1 MRSTLTISTYLRRA
15 RSFIM
20 GYYMFIILA
29 VVWLIFAAIS
39 PGFLTASNIYRIIM
53 FSTPL
58 LIVSLAQNI
67 VILTRGFDLTVGSLV
82 SLITVIVSVMMDWK
96 WPLMV
101 IVAMALVAGLM
112 VGALNG
118 FCISRFKVD
127 PFIITLSVMFIL
139 DGIALMIRPTPG
151 GDIYP
156 EFVSGIMLYVNGFPA
171 GPLIIFLITGVIGTL
186 FLERRYTGRL
196 VYAVGCAE
204 ERALLRGINIRKILL
219 TVYILSGLLVSIGGL
234 VYTAYIQIGDPNLGA
249 PLLFASITAVF
260 LGGTSAAGGVGRF
273 PNTCA
278 AVLLISSITTFL
290 FQIQV
295 IAWYRYIINGVLL
308 ITSAIFGKY
317 VVEAR
322 VRTGG
327 V

>member
-1 MRSTLTISTYLRRA
+1 MAAASYYQNLKNFVS
-15 RSFIM
+15 
-20 GYYMFIILA
+20 GYYMFTILA
-29 VVWLIFAAIS
+29 IVWGIFAVIS
-39 PGFLTASNIYRIIM
+39 PGFLTASNIYRIIL

-58 LIVSLAQNI
+58 LIVSLAQNV
-67 VILTRGFDLTVGSLV
+67 VILTKGFDLTVGSLV
-82 SLITVIVSVMMDWK
+82 SLTTVIVSVMMDWK

-101 IVAMALVAGLM
+101 ITAIALIVGLI
-112 VGALNG
+112 VGTFNG

-127 PFIITLSVMFIL
+127 PFIITLSASFML

-151 GDIYP
+151 GNIYP
-156 EFVSGIMLYVNGFPA
+156 EFISGIMLYVSGFPV
-171 GPLIIFLITGVIGTL
+171 GPLLIFILVGIIGTL
-186 FLERRYTGRL
+186 FLERRSIGRL
-196 VYAVGCAE
+196 IYAVGCTE
-204 ERALLRGINIRKILL
+204 ERALLRGINVRRILL
-219 TVYILSGLLVSIGGL
+219 LVYILSGLLVSIGGL

-260 LGGTSAAGGVGRF
+260 LGGTSAAGGIGRF

-295 IAWYRYIINGVLL
+295 ITWYRYIINGVLL
-308 ITSAIFGKY
+308 IGSAIFSKY
-317 VVEAR
+317 VIEVR

-327 V
+327 I

>member
-1 MRSTLTISTYLRRA
+1 MAAASYYQNLKNFVS
-15 RSFIM
+15 
-20 GYYMFIILA
+20 GYYMFMILA
-29 VVWLIFAAIS
+29 IVWGIFAVIS
-39 PGFLTASNIYRIIM
+39 PGFLTASNIYRIIL

-58 LIVSLAQNI
+58 LIVSLAQNV
-67 VILTRGFDLTVGSLV
+67 VILTKGFDLTVGSLV
-82 SLITVIVSVMMDWK
+82 SLTTVIVSVMMDWK

-101 IVAMALVAGLM
+101 IIAISLIVGLI
-112 VGALNG
+112 VGTFNG

-127 PFIITLSVMFIL
+127 PFIITLSASFML

-151 GDIYP
+151 GNIYP
-156 EFVSGIMLYVNGFPA
+156 EFVSGIMLYVSGFPV
-171 GPLIIFLITGVIGTL
+171 GPLLIFILVGIIGTL
-186 FLERRYTGRL
+186 FLERRSIGRL
-196 VYAVGCAE
+196 IYAVGCTE
-204 ERALLRGINIRKILL
+204 ERALLRGINVRRILL
-219 TVYILSGLLVSIGGL
+219 LVYILSGLLVSIGGL

-260 LGGTSAAGGVGRF
+260 LGGTSAAGGIGRF

-295 IAWYRYIINGVLL
+295 ITWYRYIINGVLL
-308 ITSAIFGKY
+308 IGSAIFSKY
-317 VVEAR
+317 VIEVR

-327 V
+327 I

>member
-1 MRSTLTISTYLRRA
+1 MAAASYYQNLKNFVS
-15 RSFIM
+15 

-29 VVWLIFAAIS
+29 IVWGIFAVIS
-39 PGFLTASNIYRIIM
+39 PGFLTASNIYRIIL

-58 LIVSLAQNI
+58 LIVSLAQNV
-67 VILTRGFDLTVGSLV
+67 VILTKGFDLTVGSLV
-82 SLITVIVSVMMDWK
+82 SLTTVIVSVMMDWK

-101 IVAMALVAGLM
+101 ITAIALIVGLI
-112 VGALNG
+112 VGTFNG

-127 PFIITLSVMFIL
+127 PFIMTLSASFML

-151 GDIYP
+151 GNIYP
-156 EFVSGIMLYVNGFPA
+156 EFISGIMLYISGFPV
-171 GPLIIFLITGVIGTL
+171 GPLLIFILVGIIGTL
-186 FLERRYTGRL
+186 FLERRSIGRL
-196 VYAVGCAE
+196 IYAVGCTE
-204 ERALLRGINIRKILL
+204 ERALLRGINVRRILL
-219 TVYILSGLLVSIGGL
+219 LVYILSGLLVSIGGL

-260 LGGTSAAGGVGRF
+260 LGGTSAAGGIGRF

-295 IAWYRYIINGVLL
+295 ITWYRYIINGVLL
-308 ITSAIFGKY
+308 IGSAIFSKY
-317 VVEAR
+317 VIEVR

-327 V
+327 I

>member
-1 MRSTLTISTYLRRA
+1 MAAASYYQNLKNFVS
-15 RSFIM
+15 

-29 VVWLIFAAIS
+29 IVWGIFAVIS
-39 PGFLTASNIYRIIM
+39 PGFLTASNIYRIIL

-58 LIVSLAQNI
+58 LIVSLAQNV
-67 VILTRGFDLTVGSLV
+67 VILTKGFDLTVGSLV
-82 SLITVIVSVMMDWK
+82 SLTTVIVSVMMDWK

-101 IVAMALVAGLM
+101 IIAIALIVGLI
-112 VGALNG
+112 VGTFNG

-127 PFIITLSVMFIL
+127 PFIITLSASFML

-151 GDIYP
+151 GNIYP
-156 EFVSGIMLYVNGFPA
+156 EFISGIMLYVSGFPV
-171 GPLIIFLITGVIGTL
+171 GPLLIFILVGIIGTL
-186 FLERRYTGRL
+186 FLERRSIGRL
-196 VYAVGCAE
+196 IYAVGCTE
-204 ERALLRGINIRKILL
+204 ERALLRGINVRRILL
-219 TVYILSGLLVSIGGL
+219 LVYILSGLLVSIGGL

-260 LGGTSAAGGVGRF
+260 LGGTSAAGGIGRF

-295 IAWYRYIINGVLL
+295 ITWYRYIINGVLL
-308 ITSAIFGKY
+308 IGSAIFSKY
-317 VVEAR
+317 VIEVR

-327 V
+327 I

>member
-1 MRSTLTISTYLRRA
+1 MSIITTYLRGVK
-15 RSFIM
+15 SFAT

-29 VVWLIFAAIS
+29 IVWAIFAIVS
-39 PGFLTASNIYRIIM
+39 PGFLTASNIYRIM
-53 FSTPL
+53 LFSTPL

-67 VILTRGFDLTVGSLV
+67 VILTRGFDLTVGSLI
-82 SLITVIVSVMMDWK
+82 SLTTVIVSVMMDWK
-96 WPLMV
+96 WPLTIIVV
-101 IVAMALVAGLM
+101 IALVAGLI
-112 VGALNG
+112 VGTFNG
-118 FCISRFKVD
+118 FCVSRFKVD
-127 PFIITLSVMFIL
+127 PFIITLSIMFML

-156 EFVSGIMLYVNGFPA
+156 EFISGIMLHVDGFPV
-171 GPLIIFLITGVIGTL
+171 GPLLIFLIVGVIGTL
-186 FLERRYTGRL
+186 FLERRYIGRL
-196 VYAVGCAE
+196 IYAVGCTE
-204 ERALLRGINIRKILL
+204 ERALLRGINVRRILL

-308 ITSAIFGKY
+308 IASAIFGKY

-322 VRTGG
+322 VRAGG
-327 V
+327 L

>member
-1 MRSTLTISTYLRRA
+1 MAAASYYQNLKNFVS
-15 RSFIM
+15 

-29 VVWLIFAAIS
+29 IVWGIFAVIS
-39 PGFLTASNIYRIIM
+39 PGFLTASNIYRIIL

-58 LIVSLAQNI
+58 LIVSLAHNV
-67 VILTRGFDLTVGSLV
+67 VILTKGFDLTVGSLV
-82 SLITVIVSVMMDWK
+82 SLTTVIVSVMMDWK

-101 IVAMALVAGLM
+101 ITAIALIVGLI
-112 VGALNG
+112 VGTFNG

-127 PFIITLSVMFIL
+127 PFIMTLSASFML

-151 GDIYP
+151 GNIYP
-156 EFVSGIMLYVNGFPA
+156 EFISGIMLYISGFPV
-171 GPLIIFLITGVIGTL
+171 GPLLIFILVGIIGTL
-186 FLERRYTGRL
+186 FLERRSIGRL
-196 VYAVGCAE
+196 IYAVGCTE
-204 ERALLRGINIRKILL
+204 ERALLRGINVRRILL
-219 TVYILSGLLVSIGGL
+219 LVYILSGLLVSIGGL

-260 LGGTSAAGGVGRF
+260 LGGTSAAGGIGRF

-295 IAWYRYIINGVLL
+295 ITWYRYIINGVLL
-308 ITSAIFGKY
+308 IGSAIFSKY
-317 VVEAR
+317 VIEVR

-327 V
+327 I

>member
-1 MRSTLTISTYLRRA
+1 MAAASYYQNLKNFVS
-15 RSFIM
+15 

-29 VVWLIFAAIS
+29 IVWGIFAVIS
-39 PGFLTASNIYRIIM
+39 PGFLTASNIYRIIL

-58 LIVSLAQNI
+58 LIVSLAQNV
-67 VILTRGFDLTVGSLV
+67 VILTKGFDLTVGSLV
-82 SLITVIVSVMMDWK
+82 SLTTVIVSVMMDWK

-101 IVAMALVAGLM
+101 IIAIALIVGLI
-112 VGALNG
+112 VGTFNG

-127 PFIITLSVMFIL
+127 PFIITLSASFML

-151 GDIYP
+151 GNIYP
-156 EFVSGIMLYVNGFPA
+156 EFISGIMLYVSGFPV
-171 GPLIIFLITGVIGTL
+171 GPLLIFILVGIIGTL
-186 FLERRYTGRL
+186 FLERRSIGRL
-196 VYAVGCAE
+196 IYAVGCTE
-204 ERALLRGINIRKILL
+204 ERALLRGINVRRILL
-219 TVYILSGLLVSIGGL
+219 LVYILSGLLVSIGGL

-260 LGGTSAAGGVGRF
+260 LGGTSAAGGIGRF

-308 ITSAIFGKY
+308 IGSAIFSKY
-317 VVEAR
+317 VIEVR

-327 V
+327 I

>member
-1 MRSTLTISTYLRRA
+1 MKFMPTITTRFRA
-15 RSFIM
+15 VRSFIM

-29 VVWLIFAAIS
+29 IVWLIFTIVS

-58 LIVSLAQNI
+58 LIVSLAQNM

-82 SLITVIVSVMMDWK
+82 SLITVIVSVMMDWR
-96 WPLMV
+96 WSLMA
-101 IVAMALVAGLM
+101 IVMVALTAGLI
-112 VGALNG
+112 VGAFNG

-139 DGIALMIRPTPG
+139 DGIALAIRPTPG

-156 EFVSGIMLYVNGFPA
+156 EFINGIMLYVNGFPA
-171 GPLIIFLITGVIGTL
+171 GPLLIFLMTGVIGTL
-186 FLERRYTGRL
+186 FLERRHTGRL

-204 ERALLRGINIRKILL
+204 ERALLRGVNTRKILL
-219 TVYILSGLLVSIGGL
+219 IVYILSGLLVSIGGL

-308 ITSAIFGKY
+308 IASAIFGRY

-322 VRTGG
+322 IRAGG
-327 V
+327 L

>member
-1 MRSTLTISTYLRRA
+1 MAAASYYQNLKNFVS
-15 RSFIM
+15 

-29 VVWLIFAAIS
+29 IVWGIFAVIS
-39 PGFLTASNIYRIIM
+39 PGFLTASNIYRIIL

-58 LIVSLAQNI
+58 LIVSLAQNV
-67 VILTRGFDLTVGSLV
+67 VILTKGFDLTVGSLV
-82 SLITVIVSVMMDWK
+82 SLTTVIVSVMMDWK

-101 IVAMALVAGLM
+101 IIATALIVGLI
-112 VGALNG
+112 VGTFNG

-127 PFIITLSVMFIL
+127 PFIITLSASFML

-151 GDIYP
+151 GNIYP
-156 EFVSGIMLYVNGFPA
+156 EFISGIMLYVSGFPV
-171 GPLIIFLITGVIGTL
+171 GPLLIFILVGIIGTL
-186 FLERRYTGRL
+186 FLERRSIGRL
-196 VYAVGCAE
+196 IYAVGCTE
-204 ERALLRGINIRKILL
+204 ERALLRGINVRRILL
-219 TVYILSGLLVSIGGL
+219 LVYILSGLLVSIGGL

-260 LGGTSAAGGVGRF
+260 LGGTSAAGGIGRF

-295 IAWYRYIINGVLL
+295 ITWYRYIINGVLL
-308 ITSAIFGKY
+308 IGSAIFSKY
-317 VVEAR
+317 VIEVR

-327 V
+327 I

>member
-1 MRSTLTISTYLRRA
+1 MAAASYYQNLKNFVS
-15 RSFIM
+15 
-20 GYYMFIILA
+20 GYYMFMILA
-29 VVWLIFAAIS
+29 IVWGIFAVIS
-39 PGFLTASNIYRIIM
+39 PGFLTASNIYRIIL

-58 LIVSLAQNI
+58 LIVSLAQNV
-67 VILTRGFDLTVGSLV
+67 VILTKGFDLTVGSLV
-82 SLITVIVSVMMDWK
+82 SLTTVIVSVMMDWK

-101 IVAMALVAGLM
+101 IIAIALIVGLI
-112 VGALNG
+112 VGTFNG

-127 PFIITLSVMFIL
+127 PFIITLSASFML

-151 GDIYP
+151 GNIYP
-156 EFVSGIMLYVNGFPA
+156 EFISGIMLYVSGFPV
-171 GPLIIFLITGVIGTL
+171 GPLLIFILVGIIGTL
-186 FLERRYTGRL
+186 FLERRSIGRL
-196 VYAVGCAE
+196 IYAVGCTE
-204 ERALLRGINIRKILL
+204 ERALLRGINVRRILL
-219 TVYILSGLLVSIGGL
+219 LVYILSGLLVSIGGL

-260 LGGTSAAGGVGRF
+260 LGGTSAAGGIGRF

-295 IAWYRYIINGVLL
+295 ITWYRYIINGVLL
-308 ITSAIFGKY
+308 IGSAIFSKY
-317 VVEAR
+317 VIEVR

-327 V
+327 I

>member
-1 MRSTLTISTYLRRA
+1 MVATSTAVSYYRSLKNFAS
-15 RSFIM
+15 
-20 GYYMFIILA
+20 GYYVFIILA
-29 VVWLIFAAIS
+29 VVWGIFALFS
-39 PGFLTASNIYRIIM
+39 PGFLTASNIYRIIL

-58 LIVSLAQNI
+58 LIVSLAQNM
-67 VILTRGFDLTVGSLV
+67 VILTKGFDLTVGSLV
-82 SLITVIVSVMMDWK
+82 SLTTVIVSIMMDWK
-96 WPLMV
+96 WPLTV
-101 IVAMALVAGLM
+101 IIIIALITGLI
-112 VGALNG
+112 VGIFNG

-127 PFIITLSVMFIL
+127 PFIITLSASFML
-139 DGIALMIRPTPG
+139 DGIALMLRPTPG

-156 EFVSGIMLYVNGFPA
+156 EFISGVMLYVSGFPV
-171 GPLIIFLITGVIGTL
+171 GPLLIFITVGIIGTF
-186 FLERRYTGRL
+186 FLERRSTGRL
-196 VYAVGCAE
+196 IYAVGCTE
-204 ERALLRGINIRKILL
+204 ERALLRGINVRRVLL
-219 TVYILSGLLVSIGGL
+219 LVYILSGLLVSIGGL

-308 ITSAIFGKY
+308 IASAIFSKY
-317 VVEAR
+317 IIEAR
-322 VRTGG
+322 IRAGG
-327 V
+327 M

>member
-1 MRSTLTISTYLRRA
+1 MAAASYYQNLKNFVS
-15 RSFIM
+15 
-20 GYYMFIILA
+20 GYYMFMILA
-29 VVWLIFAAIS
+29 IVWGIFAVIS
-39 PGFLTASNIYRIIM
+39 PGFLTASNIYRIIL

-58 LIVSLAQNI
+58 LIVSLAQNV
-67 VILTRGFDLTVGSLV
+67 VILTKGFDLTVGSLV
-82 SLITVIVSVMMDWK
+82 SLTTVIVSVMMDWK

-101 IVAMALVAGLM
+101 IIAIALIVGLI
-112 VGALNG
+112 VGTFNG

-127 PFIITLSVMFIL
+127 PFIITLSASFML

-151 GDIYP
+151 GNIYP
-156 EFVSGIMLYVNGFPA
+156 EFVSGIMLYVSGFPV
-171 GPLIIFLITGVIGTL
+171 GPLLIFILVGIIGTL
-186 FLERRYTGRL
+186 FLERRSIGRL
-196 VYAVGCAE
+196 IYAVGCTE
-204 ERALLRGINIRKILL
+204 ERALLRGINVRRILL
-219 TVYILSGLLVSIGGL
+219 LVYILSGLLVSIGGL

-260 LGGTSAAGGVGRF
+260 LGGTSAAGGIGRF

-295 IAWYRYIINGVLL
+295 ITWYRYIINGVLL
-308 ITSAIFGKY
+308 IGSAIFSKY
-317 VVEAR
+317 VIEVR

-327 V
+327 I

>member
-1 MRSTLTISTYLRRA
+1 MAAASYYQNLKNFVS
-15 RSFIM
+15 
-20 GYYMFIILA
+20 GYYMFMILA
-29 VVWLIFAAIS
+29 IVWGIFAVIS
-39 PGFLTASNIYRIIM
+39 LGFLTASNIYRIIL

-58 LIVSLAQNI
+58 LIVSLAQNV
-67 VILTRGFDLTVGSLV
+67 VILTKGFDLTVGSLV
-82 SLITVIVSVMMDWK
+82 SLTTVIVSVMMDWK

-101 IVAMALVAGLM
+101 IIAIALIVGLI
-112 VGALNG
+112 VGTFNG

-127 PFIITLSVMFIL
+127 PFIITLSASFML

-151 GDIYP
+151 GNIYP
-156 EFVSGIMLYVNGFPA
+156 EFISGIMLYVSGFPV
-171 GPLIIFLITGVIGTL
+171 GPLLIFILVGIIGTL
-186 FLERRYTGRL
+186 FLERRSIGRL
-196 VYAVGCAE
+196 IYAVGCTE
-204 ERALLRGINIRKILL
+204 ERALLRGINVRRILL
-219 TVYILSGLLVSIGGL
+219 LVYILSGLLVSIGGL

-260 LGGTSAAGGVGRF
+260 LGGTSAAGGIGRF

-295 IAWYRYIINGVLL
+295 ITWYRYIINGVLL
-308 ITSAIFGKY
+308 IGSAIFSKY
-317 VVEAR
+317 VIEVR

-327 V
+327 I

>member
-1 MRSTLTISTYLRRA
+1 MVATSTAVSYYRSLKNFAS
-15 RSFIM
+15 

-29 VVWLIFAAIS
+29 VVWGIFAIVS
-39 PGFLTASNIYRIIM
+39 PGFLTASNIYRIIL

-58 LIVSLAQNI
+58 LIVSLAQNM
-67 VILTRGFDLTVGSLV
+67 VILTKGFDLTVGSLV
-82 SLITVIVSVMMDWK
+82 SLTTVIVSVMMDWK
-96 WPLMV
+96 WPLTV
-101 IVAMALVAGLM
+101 IIIIALITGLI
-112 VGALNG
+112 VGTFNG
-118 FCISRFKVD
+118 FCVSRFKVD
-127 PFIITLSVMFIL
+127 PFIITLSASFML

-156 EFVSGIMLYVNGFPA
+156 EFISGVMLNVSGFPV
-171 GPLIIFLITGVIGTL
+171 GPLLIFIIIGIIGTF
-186 FLERRYTGRL
+186 FLERRSTGRL
-196 VYAVGCAE
+196 IYAIGCTE
-204 ERALLRGINIRKILL
+204 ERALLRGINVKRVLL
-219 TVYILSGLLVSIGGL
+219 LVYILSGLLVSIGGL

-278 AVLLISSITTFL
+278 AVLLIGSITTFL

-308 ITSAIFGKY
+308 IASAIFSKY
-317 VVEAR
+317 IIEAR
-322 VRTGG
+322 IRTGG
-327 V
+327 M

>member
-1 MRSTLTISTYLRRA
+1 MAAASYYQNLKNFAS
-15 RSFIM
+15 

-29 VVWLIFAAIS
+29 IVWGIFAVIS
-39 PGFLTASNIYRIIM
+39 PGFLTASNIYRIIL

-58 LIVSLAQNI
+58 LIVSLAQNV
-67 VILTRGFDLTVGSLV
+67 VILTKGFDLTVGSLV
-82 SLITVIVSVMMDWK
+82 SLTTVIVSVMMDWK

-101 IVAMALVAGLM
+101 IIAIALIVGLI
-112 VGALNG
+112 VGTFNG

-127 PFIITLSVMFIL
+127 PFIITLSASFML

-151 GDIYP
+151 GNIYP
-156 EFVSGIMLYVNGFPA
+156 EFISGIMLYVSGFPV
-171 GPLIIFLITGVIGTL
+171 GPLLIFILVGIIGTL
-186 FLERRYTGRL
+186 FLERRSIGRL
-196 VYAVGCAE
+196 IYAVGCTE
-204 ERALLRGINIRKILL
+204 ERALLRGINVRRILL
-219 TVYILSGLLVSIGGL
+219 LVYILSGLLVSIGGL

-260 LGGTSAAGGVGRF
+260 LGGTSAAGGIGRF

-295 IAWYRYIINGVLL
+295 ITWYRYIINGVLL
-308 ITSAIFGKY
+308 IGSAIFSKY
-317 VVEAR
+317 VIEVR

-327 V
+327 I